1 MMSGKIITLSHG
13 NGGRRSHELIAK
25 LFVPA
30 LGHPELARLADAAC
44 LTINGTNMAFTTDS
58 HVISPIFFPGGDIG
72 KLAVTGTANDL
83 AVMGAKP
90 LYLSCGLIIEEG
102 FEMDKLE
109 LIIKS
114 MSEAAEDAG
123 VHVVTGDTKVVEKGA
138 ADGIYINTSGIGML
152 SERAPRGLSS
162 VAVGDAVIV
171 SGSMG
176 DHGAA
181 VYAERESLL
190 IKAPLHS
197 DCDCVF
203 PLIERAMAVCEDIR
217 IMRDPTRG
225 GLSSTLNEFVMDQPF
240 GIEIHEAAVP
250 VNDPVRAICELL
262 GFDPFNLANEGKVVM
277 VAPYEKA
284 ANIIEAMRSS
294 PLGSEASIIGRVTD
308 RYPGRVCMKTV
319 VGGERIIDMIVEEP
333 FPRIC

>member
-1 MMSGKIITLSHG
+1 MTGKTITLSHG
-13 NGGRRSHELIAK
+13 NGGRRSHELIST

-30 LGHPELARLADAAC
+30 LGHPELVKLSDAAC
-44 LTINGTNMAFTTDS
+44 LSINDANIAFTTDS

-72 KLAVTGTANDL
+72 KLAVTGTVNDL
-83 AVMGAKP
+83 AVMGATP

-102 FEMDKLE
+102 FELEKLE
-109 LIIKS
+109 HIIRS
-114 MSEAAEDAG
+114 MSDTARNAD

-162 VAVGDAVIV
+162 IEVGDAVIV

-181 VYAERESLL
+181 VYAQRESLL
-190 IKAPLHS
+190 VNVALQS
-197 DCDCVF
+197 DCASVF
-203 PLIERAMAVCEDIR
+203 PIIEQAMKVCNSIR

-225 GLSSTLNEFVMDQPF
+225 GLSSTLNEFVMDQCF
-240 GIEIHEAAVP
+240 GIDIDESAVP
-250 VNDPVRAICELL
+250 VKDPVRAICELL

-277 VAPYEKA
+277 VTPYENAEK
-284 ANIIEAMRSS
+284 IIDAMRLFS
-294 PLGSEASIIGRVTD
+294 LGSEASVIGRVTD
-308 RYPGRVCMKTV
+308 RYPGKVCIKTV
-319 VGGERIIDMIVEEP
+319 VGGERIMDMIVEEP